1 MSRVPKARFVACD
14 TDGARCWGV
23 KPLQTCGAIRA
34 VLERRWWAD
43 VSDLERPSQLGLD
56 RVRPTTSRDRW
67 SALAGPSVLG
77 RSVLLT
83 PGVEVPSPWA
93 DAEHIALD
101 EASLKS
107 PNTLRAVRHAYLTRT
122 PTVYEVAPGL
132 KVPDRGV
139 DRREVWAIAP
149 NLDFVAEATLRL
161 ARANAVDAR
170 DVTSPSWPLIALAL
184 AAGAS
189 PATHHHADVIVRDD
203 TLAWCDGG
211 PVHLWGVD
219 DARFGGAVVIPRV
232 ALTRG
237 LLTPIAAHKPTA
249 VLARDQL
256 AAVTDP
262 STRARVIAPAGS
274 GKTRVLTERARHVL
288 NAGVP
293 SEALLLVAF
302 NKRAQGEMRERTGEH
317 PRLQI
322 QTLNA
327 LALSIVNGTNGFL
340 SRGVRRRHAS
350 ERDVRDIIATYVK
363 LPRRA
368 NTDPAVAWI
377 DALSEVRLGLRSPQS
392 VEDEY
397 QGDLEGFAAFFPQ
410 FRQHLAT
417 HQQADFDEQVYLALE
432 TLLREPEVR
441 LAAERR
447 AEILLVDEFQ
457 DLTPAHMLLLRLLAG
472 PSLSI
477 FAVGDDDQT
486 IYGFSGATPEWLVR
500 FEDHVPDAVHHA
512 LEVNYRCPAPV
523 VEAAANLLS
532 HNTVRVAKQIRPGPT
547 SVRTPDSYAVAVVD
561 DQVEHVKHAVRQL
574 LDVGT
579 SPTQIAVLSRV
590 NANLVP
596 VQVSLLDAGIGVNV
610 RDGGEFLRS
619 SGVQAA
625 LAWLRLAVR
634 PDRLVGT
641 DVMLAAHRPGR
652 GIQPRARE
660 WMAEQTSIEALKQLA
675 GRLDERTAKKIV
687 EFVGDLELVA
697 EFSKRAT
704 TSALLEFIRGDI
716 GLERSLA
723 TLDHAH
729 QGRNQ
734 ALNSDGLRS
743 LVLLGRQHAN
753 PSTFDSWLRGMLEVP
768 SDEYGVVLAT
778 VHKVKGL
785 EWPHVIVYDASASVF
800 PHRLSNDL
808 EEERRVFHVAI
819 TRCISSLT
827 ITAARG
833 EPSQFLDE
841 LAAPFDASK
850 GPTQDLSDRD
860 SRKGATVFAP
870 ITAEVGQRFTWGGY
884 DFEIRSVE
892 LDGVTVA
899 TGSTRPTQLP
909 FGWTVVVNGRSRTL
923 VAPGS
928 ATNSQAPGAA
938 VDADLYTALKS
949 WRMEQARA
957 DKVPAYVIFND
968 KTLDELCRVQPCTIR
983 DLLLIGGI
991 GPAKAD
997 RYGDQIV
1004 AIIVEG
1010 VTKTT
1015 T

>member
-1 MSRVPKARFVACD
+1 MSDV
-14 TDGARCWGV
+14 
-23 KPLQTCGAIRA
+23 
-34 VLERRWWAD
+34 ERRPQPG
-43 VSDLERPSQLGLD
+43 VD

-67 SALAGPSVLG
+67 STLAGPAVLG

-83 PGVEVPSPWA
+83 PGVEVPAPWA
-93 DAEHIALD
+93 GAERITLD
-101 EASLKS
+101 EESLNS
-107 PNTLRAVRHAYLTRT
+107 TSTLRTVRHAYLTRT
-122 PTVYEVAPGL
+122 PMVYEVATGL
-132 KVPDRGV
+132 RVPDRGV

-170 DVTSPSWPLIALAL
+170 DVATPTWPLIALAQ
-184 AAGAS
+184 AAGAL
-189 PATHHHADVIVRDD
+189 PASQHDADVLVGDD

-211 PVHLWGVD
+211 PVHLWDLD
-219 DARFGGAVVIPRV
+219 DAQLGGAMVIPRV

-237 LLTPIAAHKPTA
+237 LLTPIAAHPPA
-249 VLARDQL
+249 ASLAPDQL
-256 AAVTDP
+256 AAVVDP
-262 STRARVIAPAGS
+262 TTRARVIAPAGS

-293 SEALLLVAF
+293 SDALLLVAF
-302 NKRAQGEMRERTGEH
+302 NKRAQGEMRERTSDH

-327 LALSIVNGTNGFL
+327 LALSIVNGTNGFF
-340 SRGVRRRHAS
+340 SRGVRRQHAS

-377 DALSEVRLGLRSPQS
+377 DALSEVRLGLRPPQS

-397 QGDLEGFAAFFPQ
+397 QGDLEGFADFFPQ

-417 HQQADFDEQVYLALE
+417 HQLADFDEQVYLALE

-500 FEDHVPDAVHHA
+500 FEDHVPDAVQHA

-523 VEAAANLLS
+523 VEATTNLLS

-547 SVRTPDSYAVAVVD
+547 SVRTPDSYSVAVVD
-561 DQVEHVKHAVRQL
+561 DQVEHVRNTVRRL

-579 SPTQIAVLSRV
+579 PPSQIAVLSRV

-596 VQVSLLDAGIGVNV
+596 VQVSLLGAGIAVNV

-625 LAWLRLAVR
+625 LAWLRLAVQ

-641 DVMLAAHRPGR
+641 DVMFAAHRPGR

-660 WMAEQTSIEALKQLA
+660 WMGEQSSIDGLRQLA
-675 GRLDERTAKKIV
+675 RRLDERTAKKID
-687 EFVGDLELVA
+687 EFVRDLELVA
-697 EFSKRAT
+697 KFSKRAT
-704 TSALLEFIRGDI
+704 TSALIEFIRGDI

-729 QGRNQ
+729 MGRNQ

-743 LVLLGRQHAN
+743 LVALGRQHTN

-768 SDEYGVVLAT
+768 SDESGVVLAT

-785 EWPHVIVYDASASVF
+785 EWPHVIVYDASATVF
-800 PHRLSNDL
+800 PHRLSDDL

-827 ITAARG
+827 ITAASG
-833 EPSQFLDE
+833 EPSPFLDE
-841 LAAPFDASK
+841 LAVPFDATK
-850 GPTQDLSDRD
+850 GPRHDTGNQGPSE
-860 SRKGATVFAP
+860 SGSVFSP
-870 ITAEVGQRFTWGGY
+870 IIAEIGQRFTWGGY
-884 DFEIRSVE
+884 DFEIRSIE
-892 LDGVTVA
+892 PDGVTVA
-899 TGSTRPTQLP
+899 TGSTRPTQIP

-923 VAPGS
+923 VAPGRVKSSSS
-928 ATNSQAPGAA
+928 AGSA
-938 VDADLYTALKS
+938 VDANLYTALKS

-968 KTLDELCRVQPCTIR
+968 KTLEELCRVQPGSIR
-983 DLLLIGGI
+983 ELLLISGI

-1004 AIIVEG
+1004 AVIVEG
-1010 VTKTT
+1010 VAKATT
-1015 T
+1015 